1 MPSLVPV
8 RCRDSMYQALTT
20 TVLIPTLK
28 RIVNEAWSLESFDIS
43 KLSRYMRCL
52 FRLGLSSGDGPLAE
66 SMLDQVLELASLA
79 ENSETPYPLE
89 ELEYVA
95 TTAFNRA
102 VDYYCTGDDEA
113 CRRWAGKAIEVAGFS
128 ADGGDLGS
136 LLQEKL
142 VGLQFS

>member
-1 MPSLVPV
+1 
-8 RCRDSMYQALTT
+8 MYHVLTT

-28 RIVNEAWSLESFDIS
+28 RIVNETWSLESFDIA

-52 FRLGLSSGDGPLAE
+52 FRLGLSSGDGPLTE
-66 SMLDQVLELASLA
+66 TLLDQVTELAISA
-79 ENSETPYPLE
+79 ENSEMPYPLE

-102 VDYYCTGDDEA
+102 VDYYCTGEDDA
-113 CRRWAGKAIEVAGFS
+113 CRRWAVEVAGFC
-128 ADGGDLGS
+128 ADGGGLRG

-142 VGLQFS
+142 VGLQFGK

>member
-1 MPSLVPV
+1 
-8 RCRDSMYQALTT
+8 MYHVLTT

-28 RIVNEAWSLESFDIS
+28 RIVNEAWSLESFDIA

-66 SMLDQVLELASLA
+66 SLLDQVSELAISA

-102 VDYYCTGDDEA
+102 VDYYCTGEDGA
-113 CRRWAGKAIEVAGFS
+113 CRRWAGKAVEVAGFC
-128 ADGGDLGS
+128 ADGGCLRG

-142 VGLQFS
+142 VGLQFGKEV